1 MLDLSRPTRRPGPRQ
16 NNPSGSS
23 LLLMPVS
30 WLVRTA
36 SYATGI
42 MTGTAMRLIIGSGI
56 SRRIRLRKA
65 AEMYPM
71 PDQNRLSPRGD
82 RSQRPAGSSAPADR
96 RQTLRHAV
104 MGSSRQLI
112 VAALGLP
119 PTVAMNRISTI
130 PTTRMNLWVADTWY
144 YPLDSTTGAVM
155 AIAFEAN
162 IARRVDVVDLSE
174 HC

>member
-1 MLDLSRPTRRPGPRQ
+1 
-16 NNPSGSS
+16 
-23 LLLMPVS
+23 MPVS
-30 WLVRTA
+30 WLVRSA

-42 MTGTAMRLIIGSGI
+42 MTGTAIRLFIGSGI
-56 SRRIRLRKA
+56 SRRYRLRMA

-82 RSQRPAGSSAPADR
+82 RTHRPAEPPTPIDR
-96 RQTLRHAV
+96 RQTLRQAV

-119 PTVAMNRISTI
+119 PTVAMNRSSSI
-130 PTTRMNLWVADTWY
+130 PTKRMNLWVADTWY

-155 AIAFEAN
+155 AICFEAN
-162 IARRVDVVDLSE
+162 IARRVDVVDLSQT
-174 HC
+174 C